1 MSKKERIIIEKV
13 RKTSFK
19 NAEILFTDEGI
30 KILER
35 LKDEE
40 VETDLE
46 LALRDFEG
54 CANLAISIT
63 TKSEI

>member
-1 MSKKERIIIEKV
+1 MEKV

-19 NAEILFTDEGI
+19 NVEIIFSDEGI
-30 KILER
+30 KVLER
-35 LKDEE
+35 LKEEE

-46 LALRDFEG
+46 SALREFEG
-54 CANLAISIT
+54 IQNLAISIS

>member
-1 MSKKERIIIEKV
+1 MEKV

-19 NAEILFTDEGI
+19 NAEILFGDDGI
-30 KILER
+30 KVLER

-46 LALRDFEG
+46 TALRDFEG
-54 CANLAISIT
+54 CVNLAISIT
-63 TKSEI
+63 TKAEI

>member
-1 MSKKERIIIEKV
+1 MEKV

-19 NAEILFTDEGI
+19 NAEIIFSDEGI
-30 KILER
+30 KVLER
-35 LKDEE
+35 LKEEE

-46 LALRDFEG
+46 SALREFEG
-54 CANLAISIT
+54 IQNLAMSIS

>member
-1 MSKKERIIIEKV
+1 MEKV

-19 NAEILFTDEGI
+19 NAEILFTDEGM
-30 KILER
+30 KVLER

-40 VETDLE
+40 IETDLE
-46 LALRDFEG
+46 VALRDFEG

>member
-1 MSKKERIIIEKV
+1 MEKV

-19 NAEILFTDEGI
+19 NAEIIFSDEGI
-30 KILER
+30 KVLER
-35 LKDEE
+35 LKEEE

-46 LALRDFEG
+46 SALREFEG
-54 CANLAISIT
+54 IQNLAISIS